1 MRADAQRNRERI
13 LDAAREVFA
22 ERGTDA
28 PMSEVARRAG
38 VGIAT
43 LARRF
48 PTREDLVA
56 ATFENRLAKYTSLVE
71 VASQDPDAW
80 RGFCFLVERA
90 CGMQSGDLGFTE
102 VLTRSFPRVRGL
114 EAGRLRALAQFE
126 DLVRRAQEA
135 GDLREDFVAEDL
147 PLVLMA
153 HAGVVTA
160 TVDAAPNTGPRL
172 VAYLLQSFAAPA
184 RGELPRPP
192 TPRQISR
199 ALARAQFRAGP
210 APA

>member
-1 MRADAQRNRERI
+1 MRADAERNRERI

-43 LARRF
+43 LSRRF
-48 PTREDLVA
+48 PTREALVA
-56 ATFENRLAKYTSLVE
+56 ATFEDRLVSYASLVE
-71 VASQDPDAW
+71 DSSQDLDPW
-80 RGFCFLVERA
+80 RGFCSLVERV

-102 VLTRSFPRVRGL
+102 VLTRSFPRARGL
-114 EAGRLRALAQFE
+114 EAGRLRAFAQFE
-126 DLVRRAQEA
+126 DLVSRAQAA
-135 GDLREDFVAEDL
+135 GDLREDFVPEDL

-160 TVDAAPNTGPRL
+160 TTDTAPDAGPRL
-172 VAYLLQSFAAPA
+172 VSYLLQSFAAPA

-199 ALARAQFRAGP
+199 ALARAQVRAGR
-210 APA
+210 APV